1 MTRSIAI
8 LTDVAGDLSTELAS
22 VRSYQRSSKANQT
35 VRVYDQAW
43 RSYTSWCQT
52 KHRSALPSDPE
63 TVAAYLAMM
72 ANVGYSFST
81 IGIHRAAISAAHR
94 AARQH
99 DPSTSEDVRDTMDGI
114 ARKIG
119 TRKRGSDAIM
129 PDDLLA
135 MVRACDRSTLSGQR
149 DAAML
154 IVGWFGGF
162 RRSELV
168 SVAVDDVQIAGD
180 AMTILVRRSKTDQSG
195 QGLTKHFPRLP
206 GNELCPIA
214 AVRAWKAS
222 AGIAEGPLF
231 RRIERDGQ
239 VSTRLRSRGGLTDQ
253 YVDRLIKRL
262 ASEARL
268 PGGRQ
273 VLTTEDGGSRRRFSG
288 HSLRVGLLTAADE
301 AGVAV
306 ESMSKQV
313 GHRKIDTTLGYQR
326 KGGASIRRGIASI
339 FSNGSNE

>member
-1 MTRSIAI
+1 MTRSLAT

-22 VRSYQRSSKANQT
+22 VRSYQRSSKARQT

-43 RSYTSWCQT
+43 RSFTSWCQRR
-52 KHRSALPSDPE
+52 HREALPAQPE
-63 TVAAYLAMM
+63 TVAAYLATM

-94 AARQH
+94 AARLF
-99 DPSTSEDVRDTMDGI
+99 DPSTSEDVRDTVDGI
-114 ARKIG
+114 SRQIG

-129 PDDLLA
+129 PSDLLA

-168 SVAVDDVQIAGD
+168 AVAVDDITINGD

-195 QGLTKHFPRLP
+195 EGLLKHFPRLP

-214 AVRAWKAS
+214 AVRAWRNM
-222 AGIAEGPLF
+222 AGLAEGPLF
-231 RRIERDGQ
+231 RRIERDGT
-239 VSTRLRSRGGLTDQ
+239 VSTRKARRGGLTDQ
-253 YVDRLIKRL
+253 YVDRLIKRT
-262 ASEARL
+262 ATDA
-268 PGGRQ
+268 Q
-273 VLTTEDGGSRRRFSG
+273 VLITEVGGARRRFSG

-313 GHRKIDTTLGYQR
+313 GHRRLETTVGYQR

-339 FSNGSNE
+339 FKHNGSEK

>member
-1 MTRSIAI
+1 MTRDLAI
-8 LTDVAGDLSTELAS
+8 STDSPGDLSTELAS
-22 VRSYQRSSKANQT
+22 VRSYQRNSKARQT

-43 RSYTSWCQT
+43 RSFNGWCKT
-52 KHRSALPSDPE
+52 KRLEALPADTE

-94 AARQH
+94 AARLY
-99 DPSTSEDVRDTMDGI
+99 DPSTSEDVRDTVDGI
-114 ARKIG
+114 SRSIG

-129 PDDLLA
+129 PSDLAA
-135 MVRACDRSTLSGQR
+135 MVRACDRSTLAGQR
-149 DAAML
+149 DATLL

-168 SVAVDDVQIAGD
+168 AVAVDDITINGD

-195 QGLTKHFPRLP
+195 QGLIKHFPRLEGHP
-206 GNELCPIA
+206 LCPIT
-214 AVRAWKAS
+214 AVRRWRAM
-222 AGIAEGPLF
+222 AGLAEGPLF
-231 RRIERDGQ
+231 RRIERDGT
-239 VSTRLRSRGGLTDQ
+239 VSTRVARRGGLTDQ
-253 YVDRLIKRL
+253 YVDRLIKRT
-262 ASEARL
+262 ARDA
-268 PGGRQ
+268 Q
-273 VLTTEDGGSRRRFSG
+273 VLISEDGGARRRFSG

-301 AGVAV
+301 AGVPV

-313 GHRKIDTTLGYQR
+313 GHRKIDTTMGYQR

-339 FSNGSNE
+339 FNSKGSNE